1 MNNNDLTQ
9 FGILL
14 TDYDLA
20 IKIVYHKKT
29 KVMYAISCGDHN
41 CGTMTRLD
49 NADGR
54 PLLYEE

>member
-1 MNNNDLTQ
+1 MNNNDFTQ

-14 TDYDLA
+14 INSDLD
-20 IKIVYHKKT
+20 IIIVYHKKT
-29 KVMYAISCGDHN
+29 KVMYAISCGYHN

-49 NADGR
+49 NADGS